1 MTVLQKIGE
10 ISTVYDII
18 RQALFYHILIENERD
33 TLKSI
38 LIK

>member
-18 RQALFYHILIENERD
+18 RQALFYHILVKIKRD
-33 TLKSI
+33 NTQF
-38 LIK
+38 

>member
-1 MTVLQKIGE
+1 MTAFL
-10 ISTVYDII
+10 TT